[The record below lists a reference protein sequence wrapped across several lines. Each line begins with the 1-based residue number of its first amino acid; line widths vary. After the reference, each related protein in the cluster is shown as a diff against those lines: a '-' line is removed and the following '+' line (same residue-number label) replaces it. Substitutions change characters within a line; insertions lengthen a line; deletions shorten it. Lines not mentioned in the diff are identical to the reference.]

1 MFNKCNILIID
12 IIFMPVKLNG
22 NIDSTMVR
30 PALLY
35 PVYGAENWSTTK
47 TQEGIPNQMKMVRW
61 MRGVTKKYN
70 ITNEDRNQ
78 MERPV

>member
-12 IIFMPVKLNG
+12 IVFMPVKLNG
-22 NIDSTMVR
+22 NIDSTMER
-30 PALLY
+30 PALL
-35 PVYGAENWSTTK
+35 YGAENWSTTEI
-47 TQEGIPNQMKMVRW
+47 QEGRLDVNPMKMLRW